1 MATIIDH
8 IGKYELKSV
17 LARTPMS
24 TVYDGW
30 DPAIARRVAV
40 KLIPMSAIDD
50 AEAGEAYA
58 RSERVFRRPDN
69 SIILISSAWT
79 TMARQRTTLIW

>member
-1 MATIIDH
+1 MATTIDH

-30 DPAIARRVAV
+30 DSAIARRVAV

-58 RSERVFRRPDN
+58 RFKRG
-69 SIILISSAWT
+69 AQAAT
-79 TMARQRTTLIW
+79 TTVRQRTTLIW